1 MQIDIHHTGVY
12 VLCRLA
18 SMQSK
23 YAKIVAYCCQQVDD
37 ATHGRALVFTN
48 GDVFKQTMT
57 AHKAISKKN
66 IDVSDALEV
75 WMPFH
80 FLPSVD
86 ETNGKNAFVTTPDSK
101 VLDLLLENLYKE
113 SDLALYR
120 LGIGLHC
127 FADTFSHQDF
137 KGFYDNY
144 NDVELSVGVDE
155 TGLKDRLIR
164 LFFKLLNK
172 FGSDAFAI
180 GHGQVL
186 TNPDISSVAWSYT
199 RDGEAIQVNNLKERF
214 LPGLQKMY
222 EYLVPYVSK
231 HPEYSSGGCA
241 RPFTEYEE
249 IFKKLLSFQGR
260 SEQRHRN
267 WLEHI
272 HQNAFS
278 FEDFDEID
286 KNLGYDPREW
296 FNAAVEKEKVKRNLR
311 NYWHY
316 TLYNYYKFRK
326 KQGFDDSHWVK
337 YMQAANQ
344 HKQAIIYDI
353 LPRSGVN
360 IG

>member
-18 SMQSK
+18 GMKSK
-23 YAKIVAYCCQQVDD
+23 YAGIVAYCSQQVDD
-37 ATHGRALVFTN
+37 ATHGRALKFTN
-48 GDVFKQTMT
+48 GDVFRQTMT
-57 AHKAISKKN
+57 AHRTLSKKN

-75 WMPFH
+75 WLPFH

-86 ETNGKNAFVTTPDSK
+86 KTNGKDSFVTTPDSK
-101 VLDLLLENLYKE
+101 VVDLLLENMYKE

-137 KGFYDNY
+137 KGFYDRYNY
-144 NDVELSVGVDE
+144 VELAF
-155 TGLKDRLIR
+155 GLERTSLIDNVKK
-164 LFFKLLNK
+164 LGFKAMDTLGIDIL
-172 FGSDAFAI
+172 AT

-186 TNPDISSVAWSYT
+186 SNPDISSANWSYT
-199 RDGEAIQVNNLKERF
+199 RAGEAIQVNNLKERF

-222 EYLVPYVSK
+222 EYLVSYVSQ
-231 HPEYSSGGCA
+231 HPEYSSGVSA

-249 IFKKLLSFQGR
+249 IFNKLSSYQGD

-286 KNLGYDPREW
+286 KSIGYDPREW
-296 FNAAVEKEKVKRNLR
+296 FNEAVEKEKVSFLNRWRYK
-311 NYWHY
+311 
-316 TLYNYYKFRK
+316 LYNYYKFRK

-344 HKQAIIYDI
+344 HKQVIIYDI